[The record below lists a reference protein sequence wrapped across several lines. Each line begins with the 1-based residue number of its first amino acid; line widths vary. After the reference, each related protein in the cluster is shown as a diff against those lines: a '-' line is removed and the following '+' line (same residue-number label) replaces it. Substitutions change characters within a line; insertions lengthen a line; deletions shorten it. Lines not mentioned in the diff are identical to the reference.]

1 MFYQQLFILFKQI
14 PHSFTRSP
22 AGNPAADPFA
32 HLLGVAAGN
41 GLEVT

>member
-1 MFYQQLFILFKQI
+1 MFYQQLFILFKQL

-22 AGNPAADPFA
+22 AGYPAADPFG
-32 HLLGVAAGN
+32 HLLGAAAGD